1 MVSGSRLLVVTNKRN
16 RRLNSHTVCH
26 ATRSFRAPC
35 AEAKK
40 AGGSRARAVSSRAV
54 PRASPLRG
62 AQYIALDVRAH
73 HPHDVRRGR
82 RVPRVRA
89 PAGRARR
96 VACRQARREHRR
108 RPGRDARGRRALG
121 AVGPHRRH
129 GRYAGIGFPP
139 RRRRRRAS
147 NERRNAGKSV
157 GLSRRASLGPPPV
170 ARRPPLSTSAARDE
184 ASIRS
189 NDSSRFFSIAVFTFG
204 ETIDPRRPRPLPR
217 LTSH

>member
-1 MVSGSRLLVVTNKRN
+1 MMYKAS
-16 RRLNSHTVCH
+16 
-26 ATRSFRAPC
+26 RSFLEKAWGCILCLRSARAW
-35 AEAKK
+35 
-40 AGGSRARAVSSRAV
+40 RARVSSRG
-54 PRASPLRG
+54 SSLRG

-96 VACRQARREHRR
+96 VAGRQARREHRR

-129 GRYAGIGFPP
+129 GRYAGIGFAP

-189 NDSSRFFSIAVFTFG
+189 NDSSRFFSIALKFSLSA
-204 ETIDPRRPRPLPR
+204 RRSIRVHR
-217 LTSH
+217 VHYRD

>member
-1 MVSGSRLLVVTNKRN
+1 MVVTNKRN

-73 HPHDVRRGR
+73 HPHDVRRVR
-82 RVPRVRA
+82 RAPRARA

-96 VACRQARREHRR
+96 VAGRQARREHRR
-108 RPGRDARGRRALG
+108 RPGRDAHGRRALG

-129 GRYAGIGFPP
+129 GRYAGIGFRSAAPLTS
-139 RRRRRRAS
+139 RAERS
-147 NERRNAGKSV
+147 AERRKSV
-157 GLSRRASLGPPPV
+157 RLRPRASL
-170 ARRPPLSTSAARDE
+170 ARRLSRDDRLYPLPPRVSVAKGTLP
-184 ASIRS
+184 
-189 NDSSRFFSIAVFTFG
+189 SSRDVFRFDDESFLRRRVFF
-204 ETIDPRRPRPLPR
+204 
-217 LTSH
+217 